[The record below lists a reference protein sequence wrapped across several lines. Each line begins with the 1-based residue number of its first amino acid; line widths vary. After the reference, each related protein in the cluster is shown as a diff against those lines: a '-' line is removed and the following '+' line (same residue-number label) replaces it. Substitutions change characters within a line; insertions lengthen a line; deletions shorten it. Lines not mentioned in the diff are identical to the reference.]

1 MRCSLDLTRP
11 GSGEQHLLPHQSRQ
25 KESIMTTTE
34 SFDISILDEQ
44 QRSILI
50 QSLSASISGY
60 RADIVDDSE
69 HSLTDEE
76 IRWNAY
82 LDERIEVAEDL
93 LDLFDMAIRIEA
105 LL

>member
-1 MRCSLDLTRP
+1 
-11 GSGEQHLLPHQSRQ
+11 
-25 KESIMTTTE
+25 MTTTE

-50 QSLSASISGY
+50 QSLSSQIERY
-60 RADIVDDSE
+60 RSDLVARPLS
-69 HSLTDEE
+69 DEQ
-76 IRWNAY
+76 IRWNSY
-82 LDERIEVAEDL
+82 LDERIEAAEDL